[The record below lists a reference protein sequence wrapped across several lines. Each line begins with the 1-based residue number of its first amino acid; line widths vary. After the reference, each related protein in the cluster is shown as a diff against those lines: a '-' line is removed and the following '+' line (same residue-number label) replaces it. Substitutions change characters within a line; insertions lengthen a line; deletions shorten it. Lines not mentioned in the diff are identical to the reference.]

1 MVETLEHL
9 IRQAAEHP
17 RLGRAALYRELLR
30 SETYLLT
37 VDKPIERESVTRVT
51 AAEDSFPVWADQ
63 DPEMGGVWVPVFPAR
78 DSVTS
83 FVSSRHL
90 EPPRGK
96 EFLWMGHKPGAIF
109 GLLRGVRCFAGLTL
123 YLDEARRVQIPW
135 ADVKALAE
143 GRLPSDEAEI
153 FELPVPRLVLPVGAK
168 LAFGRITAAGA
179 QHRLLFLPQAGRFR
193 PDDLRQLVRL
203 PMGVEG
209 SALTPCRHFL
219 QILRYVRAGET
230 EGDRFVEDL
239 LCSLIG
245 FEMYGEAEALCDW
258 IVQKG
263 GEVYAQVALAAIYAR
278 TGRLAECAE
287 LCERALEAHPR
298 EKALA
303 LNGARALLRLGERP
317 RAAALLKAALEAAGP
332 DAALES
338 LLAECLAGASSSAS

>member
-1 MVETLEHL
+1 MVEMLEHL

-17 RLGRAALYRELLR
+17 RLGRAALYKELLR

-37 VDKPIERESVTRVT
+37 VDQPIERETVTRVT
-51 AAEDSFPVWADQ
+51 PADDSFPVWADQ

-78 DSVTS
+78 DSVSS

-109 GLLRGVRCFAGLTL
+109 GILKGVRCFAGLTL
-123 YLDEARRVQIPW
+123 YLDEHRRVQIPW
-135 ADVKALAE
+135 SDVKALAE
-143 GRLPSDEAEI
+143 GRLPSDESEI
-153 FELPVPRLVLPVGAK
+153 FELPVARLVLPVGAK
-168 LAFGRITAAGA
+168 LAFGRIKVAGA
-179 QHRLLFLPQAGRFR
+179 EHRLLFLPQAGHFH

-203 PMGVEG
+203 PMGAEG

-219 QILRYVRAGET
+219 QILRYVRG
-230 EGDRFVEDL
+230 GDEQNDRYVEDL
-239 LCSLIG
+239 LCALIG
-245 FEMYGEAEALCDW
+245 FQMYGEAEALCDW

-287 LCERALEAHPR
+287 LCEKALESHPK
-298 EKALA
+298 EKAFA
-303 LNGARALLRLGERP
+303 LNGARALVRLGRRD
-317 RAAALLKAALEAAGP
+317 RAVELLKAALEACGH
-332 DAALES
+332 DAALEAQ
-338 LLAECLAGASSSAS
+338 LAECLRGPSSAS